1 MMNSKN
7 LSNPGKWYTE
17 FDEKGNC
24 TKAVYDVSYRRLLGY
39 ESEEEY
45 ADAQETWTSNIHP
58 DDEDRVHLHLIDCL
72 SLHPE
77 GMDYDIEYRMMTKS
91 GYRWFHDYGH
101 CFRRE
106 DGSVSLCDGVV
117 FDIQDSVDKHQQY
130 IKLVESFSAEYDI
143 VDIIDLNDA
152 SLIPVKNEEGF
163 YGQSVL
169 PSDVKKAFQ
178 FYSQNLVYED
188 DRDLMI
194 HEMDIETIRSRALSE
209 KNYSVKYRTTLG
221 NETFW
226 NKMVVMFAG
235 INSILIGFVQKN
247 IEILEERIRDKTYA
261 DYFSM
266 LVVNLDSLKV
276 TVVKESPYFN
286 IGKTGSSLPYVETV
300 LKFAQTL
307 EGKAREYFLKMS
319 DVDFVRQDLAVD
331 NDRSYSYKS
340 NNIEGGKWVNVI
352 CYVLSRHPDG
362 RPLTF
367 SLGFVLMDTVGA
379 DRQELQNKLEETIQ
393 RNQLIHDF
401 VKASQWSYEISA
413 DGEVLSATYDNLA
426 NERTAVP
433 SKNPMIWVEF
443 LHPDDKEKTLE
454 KFMKT
459 ALDHSG
465 NTPYDV
471 TYRIMTTNGD
481 YRWAKTS
488 GRLIPRKDGTAEF
501 IGISI
506 SIHDQITE
514 QEKHQAQLTEAL
526 SMAQSA
532 NRAKTTF
539 LNNMSHDI
547 RTPMNAI
554 IGYTG
559 LAASHIDNKLQVQ
572 DYLAKIAQSSGH
584 LLSLINDVLDMSRI
598 ESGKMNLDERGDNLP
613 DIIHTLRDIVQADIH
628 SKQHDFFIDTLNVND
643 DNIICDKLRLNQVLL
658 NILSNSIKYT
668 AAGGTISMRIIEK
681 TVKQNGYATYEF
693 RIKDNGMGMDKEF
706 VKTIFDPFTR
716 VKSTTVSGIQGT
728 GLGMA
733 ITKNIIDMM
742 GGKIDI
748 QSELGKGTETVVTFD
763 FKLQDGHREATII
776 PELRGIRGLV
786 VDDDTNTCL
795 SVSSMLNDIGMRYEW
810 CVSGREA
817 IIRAEAAYNMADPFK
832 VYIIDWLM
840 PDMNGIETVR
850 RIRKVIGDDAPIII
864 LTSYDWSDVED
875 EARQAGVTAFVNK
888 PLFPS
893 DLHRVLSQLLGKAE
907 EVHEAE
913 TAKYDFAGKRIL
925 LVEDNE
931 LNQEIAEEIL
941 VEEGFIV
948 DTAEDGTVAVEKM
961 KKAQPGD
968 YDLVLMDVQMPVMNG
983 YEATRQIRAMETDT
997 SDIPIIAMTANA
1009 FEEDRQA
1016 ALMAGMNEHIAK
1028 PIDVEKLKDLI
1039 ARFL

>member
-1 MMNSKN
+1 MNSKN

-45 ADAQETWTSNIHP
+45 ANAQETWTGNIHP
-58 DDEDRVHLHLIDCL
+58 EDEERVNEHLADCL

-117 FDIQDSVDKHQQY
+117 FDIQDTVDKHRQY
-130 IKLVESFSAEYDI
+130 TMLVESFSAEYDM
-143 VDIIDLNDA
+143 VDIIDLNDG
-152 SLIPVKNEEGF
+152 SLISVKNHEELNGLHAVSGDF
-163 YGQSVL
+163 T
-169 PSDVKKAFQ
+169 KAFLL
-178 FYSQNLVYED
+178 YARNLVYED
-188 DRDLMI
+188 DRDFML
-194 HEMDIETIRSRALSE
+194 HETDIETIRSRALSE
-209 KNYSVKYRTTLG
+209 KNYSVNYRTQIG
-221 NETFW
+221 NEIFW
-226 NKMVVMFAG
+226 NKMAVVLSG
-235 INSILIGFVQKN
+235 ENSILIGFVQKN
-247 IEILEERIRDKTYA
+247 IEILEEQIRDKTYA
-261 DYFSM
+261 DYFCAF
-266 LVVNLDSLKV
+266 VVNLDSLTA

-286 IGKTGSSLPYVETV
+286 IGKAGSRFPYVEMI

-307 EGKAREYFLKMS
+307 EEKPREFFLRMA
-319 DVDFVRQDLAVD
+319 DVEFVRRDLAVD

-340 NNIEGGKWVNVI
+340 TNIEGGKWVSVI
-352 CYVLSRHPDG
+352 SYVLSRHPDG

-379 DRQELQNKLEETIQ
+379 DRQELQSKLEATIQ
-393 RNQLIHDF
+393 RNNLLHDF
-401 VKASQWSYEISA
+401 VHASQWSYEISA
-413 DGEVLSATYDNLA
+413 DGEVLSAAYDNLA
-426 NERTAVP
+426 NERTAV
-433 SKNPMIWVEF
+433 SNKNPMEWVEY

-459 ALDHSG
+459 ARDHSG

-471 TYRIMTTNGD
+471 SYRIMTTYGD

-526 SMAQSA
+526 AMAQSA

-559 LAASHIDNKLQVQ
+559 LAASHIDNKAQVQ
-572 DYLAKIAQSSGH
+572 DYLSKIAQSSDH

-598 ESGKMNLDERGDNLP
+598 ESGKMNLNEREENLP
-613 DIIHTLRDIVQADIH
+613 EIIHTLRDIVQADIH
-628 SKQHDFFIDTLNVND
+628 AKQHDFFIDTVNVND
-643 DNIICDKLRLNQVLL
+643 DDIICDKLRLNQVLL

-668 AAGGTISMRIIEK
+668 AAGGTVSMRITEK
-681 TVKQNGYATYEF
+681 SVKPNGYATFEF
-693 RIKDNGMGMDKEF
+693 RIKDNGMGMDPEF
-706 VKTIFDPFTR
+706 VKTIFEPFTR
-716 VKSTTVSGIQGT
+716 VKSSTVSGIQGT

-742 GGKIDI
+742 GGKIDNR
-748 QSELGKGTETVVTFD
+748 SELGKGTETLVTFD
-763 FKLQDGHREATII
+763 FKLQTGHKEVAVI
-776 PELRGIRGLV
+776 PELQGIRGLV

-795 SVSSMLNDIGMRYEW
+795 SVSGMLNDIGMRYEW

-817 IIRAEAAYNMADPFK
+817 VIRAEAAYNMADPFK

-850 RIRKVIGDDAPIII
+850 RIRKVIGTDTPMII

-875 EARQAGVTAFVNK
+875 EAREAGVTAFLNK
-888 PLFPS
+888 PMFPS
-893 DLHRVLSQLLGKAE
+893 DLHRVLSRFFGKAE
-907 EVHEAE
+907 EPQKAEAIL
-913 TAKYDFAGKRIL
+913 YDFTGKKIL

-931 LNQEIAEEIL
+931 LNREIAEDIL
-941 VEEGFIV
+941 TEDGFII
-948 DTAEDGTVAVEKM
+948 DLAEDGTVAVEKM

-968 YDLVLMDVQMPVMNG
+968 YDLILMDIQMPVMDG
-983 YEATRQIRAMETDT
+983 YEATRQIRDMGTEI
-997 SDIPIIAMTANA
+997 SKLPIIAMTANA

-1016 ALMAGMNEHIAK
+1016 ALAAGMSEHIAK
-1028 PIDVEKLKDLI
+1028 PIAVAKLKALL